1 MKNQK
6 RKSAVIV
13 GFPRDFAPV
22 IRDSAERENER
33 RRDFERS
40 NAFWSGVWAVLSVIS
55 WGAFVGVM
63 FINLTGGW

>member
-22 IRDSAERENER
+22 IRDRAERENER

-40 NAFWSGVWAVLSVIS
+40 TSFWSGVSAVLSVIS
-55 WGAFVGVM
+55 WGAFVAVV
-63 FINLTGGW
+63 FINLTGGF

>member
-22 IRDSAERENER
+22 IRDSAERDSER
-33 RRDFERS
+33 RRAFERS

-55 WGAFVGVM
+55 WSAFVGVV
-63 FINLTGGW
+63 FINLTGGL